1 MNREILERLRV
12 KSKHV
17 TTTETDIF
25 DSNVAESKFR
35 YIVKVILPGDSS
47 SDRTVDIFKKEEN
60 GTYTKKFA
68 MIPVPS
74 AEVIELGSDNPEH
87 PILVLE
93 GGTNLAAK
101 VNAGTGITLS
111 VIYWDDEV

>member
-1 MNREILERLRV
+1 MRREILEKLKV
-12 KSKHV
+12 VSKHI
-17 TTTETDIF
+17 TTSETDIF
-25 DSNVAESKFR
+25 DSNVPESKFR
-35 YIVKVILPGDSS
+35 YIVKIILPGDQVA
-47 SDRTVDIFKKEEN
+47 DRTVDIFKKEED

-68 MIPVPS
+68 MIPVAS
-74 AEVIELGSDNPEH
+74 TDITELGSDNPEH

-111 VIYWDDEV
+111 AVYWDDEI